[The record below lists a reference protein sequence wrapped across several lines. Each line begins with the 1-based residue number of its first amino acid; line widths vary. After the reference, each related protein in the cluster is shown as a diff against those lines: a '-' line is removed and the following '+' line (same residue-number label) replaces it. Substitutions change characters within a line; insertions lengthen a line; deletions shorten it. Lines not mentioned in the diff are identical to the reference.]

1 MRATPLRTDRGDQTQ
16 RMKNQVEFSELRRE
30 MMENAPSLR
39 AVSVPGSF
47 CEPCAPLLAKQFY
60 RRIAAA
66 AWGRLTGMSLKS
78 AALLAA
84 SPLPWRSSC
93 GLAT

>member
-1 MRATPLRTDRGDQTQ
+1 MIKPKK
-16 RMKNQVEFSELRRE
+16 MKNQVEFSELRTE
-30 MMENAPSLR
+30 MVENPIVARGVRSELVLR
-39 AVSVPGSF
+39 L
-47 CEPCAPLLAKQFY
+47 CAALLAKQFY

-84 SPLPWRSSC
+84 SPLPRRSSC
-93 GLAT
+93 GPAT